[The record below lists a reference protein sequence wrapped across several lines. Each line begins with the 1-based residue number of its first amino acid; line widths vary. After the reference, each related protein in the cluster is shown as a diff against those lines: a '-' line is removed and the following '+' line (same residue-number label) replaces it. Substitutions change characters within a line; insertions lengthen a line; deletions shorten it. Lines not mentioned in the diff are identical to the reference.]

1 MAFAGCHMIVT
12 MICDYISGFLELL
25 YIGRDRL
32 SSGTR
37 RAGMHRSG
45 DAPGSAREVIAM
57 PRSSLAVVGHV
68 GPEAEGDRMSAPH
81 ALSALAALGQP
92 TRLAIF
98 RLLVQGEP
106 AGQSAGAIAETIDC
120 PRNTL
125 SSHLGV
131 LARAGLIRGKR
142 EGRSILY
149 HADIRG
155 MRRLVGFLVSD
166 CCNGH
171 PELCGLL
178 EGASTS
184 SACKA
189 APAGARKGRK

>member
-1 MAFAGCHMIVT
+1 M
-12 MICDYISGFLELL
+12 
-25 YIGRDRL
+25 
-32 SSGTR
+32 
-37 RAGMHRSG
+37 
-45 DAPGSAREVIAM
+45 AM
-57 PRSSLAVVGHV
+57 PRSALAVVGHV

-98 RLLVQGEP
+98 GLLVRGEP
-106 AGQSAGAIAETIDC
+106 KGLAAGAIAEAIGC

-131 LARAGLIRGKR
+131 LARAGLIRGTR
-142 EGRSILY
+142 EGRSIVY
-149 HADIRG
+149 HADVGG

-171 PELCGLL
+171 PELCGLV
-178 EGASTS
+178 EDTS
-184 SACKA
+184 ARTACRT
-189 APAGARKGRK
+189 APAGGRKSRK